1 MGLFDSIKRPDFN
14 EGLTKWRATPGSIRL
29 DVRGRDEYAEYGH
42 IEGALNLPIQELTKI
57 TAFLPDKDTVIFVH
71 CLSGARSRTASKALQ
86 RWGYTNI
93 TDIGGILDYRGTLKT
108 DI

>member
-14 EGLTKWRATPGSIRL
+14 EGLSKWRATPGSILL

-57 TAFLPDKDTVIFVH
+57 TAFLPDKDTAIFVH